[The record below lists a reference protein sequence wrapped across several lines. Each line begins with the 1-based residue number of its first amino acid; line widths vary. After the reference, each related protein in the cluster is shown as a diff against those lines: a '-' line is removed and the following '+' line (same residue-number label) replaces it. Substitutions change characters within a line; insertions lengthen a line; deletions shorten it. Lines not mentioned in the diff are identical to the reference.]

1 MASQWKEEETI
12 RCGAQMLELA
22 STGNYR
28 SLMEPRLAAGFM
40 GRLEAGV
47 EQLRLQSGGKAASR
61 SAKESSTVSQQDAI
75 KLGAEIV
82 GRMRLLVRT
91 GAPDD
96 KMLWRALGVGNKV
109 DQTVKSVRSSLA
121 KVVEGVVKNQ
131 NKALQAGILPAD
143 LDAARDYATALDDA
157 DDAQEGKKVA
167 SGLST
172 AAVKKLLVD
181 LKRDLTHLATVAT
194 VTLPADVAARFNAA
208 LPASG
213 SAAKKKPATA

>member
-109 DQTVKSVRSSLA
+109 DQTVKSVRSNLA

-194 VTLPADVAARFNAA
+194 VTLPADVSARFNAA

-213 SAAKKKPATA
+213 SATKKKPATP